1 MSVLQLEAFE
11 APIKGKR
18 LRWYLGHDHPI
29 AYPPGFQEQIFTES
43 PPFQRKILI
52 TTHNSSEAWKLV
64 DRYDALFI
72 PQTPMEWSLILAFI
86 QNINHPSLIILT
98 PEVQVPTAF
107 YQKINQLGPKLPT
120 LVVFSLLTTPTLTP
134 LTMFDATFFPPSKEL
149 ESATEQ
155 VQLILQSLVT
165 TDILRMFVLKDA
177 IRDLKVAG
185 ATLVV
190 STIEESKASLY
201 WYYTSESNQ
210 QGKRLIETVI
220 QTLLKRSV

>member
-52 TTHNSSEAWKLV
+52 SSHNSSEAWKLV

-72 PQTPMEWSLILAFI
+72 PQTPMEWSLIIAFI
-86 QNINHPSLIILT
+86 QNIHHPCLVILT

-120 LVVFSLLTTPTLTP
+120 LVVFSLLTSPIITP
-134 LTMFDATFFPPSKEL
+134 LIIFDATFFPPSKEL

-155 VQLILQSLVT
+155 VELILQSLVT

-210 QGKRLIETVI
+210 QGKRLLETVI